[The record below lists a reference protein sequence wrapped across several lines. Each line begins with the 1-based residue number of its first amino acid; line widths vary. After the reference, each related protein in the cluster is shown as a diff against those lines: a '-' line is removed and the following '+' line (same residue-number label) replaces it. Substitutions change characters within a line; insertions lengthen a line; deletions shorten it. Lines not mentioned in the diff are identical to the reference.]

1 MEEKT
6 AKSWK
11 DRVAEELIALAEK
24 REKLYAFCQTEE
36 FKGLAGVQKELLL
49 NQLSIQDL
57 YISTL
62 RMRIAFDNVAQEK
75 K

>member
-6 AKSWK
+6 AK

-24 REKLYAFCQTEE
+24 REKLYAFCQTEK
-36 FKGLAGVQKELLL
+36 FKGLTGVQKELLL

-62 RMRIAFDNVAQEK
+62 RMRIAFWDIAQENK
-75 K
+75 

>member
-1 MEEKT
+1 MDKKT
-6 AKSWK
+6 AK

-24 REKLYAFCQTEE
+24 REKLYAFCQTEK
-36 FKGLAGVQKELLL
+36 FKGLTGVQKELLL

-62 RMRIAFDNVAQEK
+62 RMRIAFWDVGQDNK
-75 K
+75 

>member
-6 AKSWK
+6 AK

-24 REKLYAFCQTEE
+24 REKLYAFCQTEK
-36 FKGLAGVQKELLL
+36 FKGLTGVQKELLL

-62 RMRIAFDNVAQEK
+62 RMRIAFWEVGQDNK
-75 K
+75 

>member
-6 AKSWK
+6 AK

-36 FKGLAGVQKELLL
+36 FKRLTGVQKELLL

-62 RMRIAFDNVAQEK
+62 RMRIAFWDVAQENK
-75 K
+75 

>member
-6 AKSWK
+6 AKDK
-11 DRVAEELIALAEK
+11 VAEELIALAEK
-24 REKLYAFCQTEE
+24 REKLYAFCQTEK
-36 FKGLAGVQKELLL
+36 FKGLTGVQKELLL

-62 RMRIAFDNVAQEK
+62 RMRIAFWDVGQDNK
-75 K
+75 

>member
-6 AKSWK
+6 AK
-11 DRVAEELIALAEK
+11 DRVGEELIALAKK
-24 REKLYAFCQTEE
+24 REKLYAFCQTEK
-36 FKGLAGVQKELLL
+36 FKGLTGVQKELLL

-62 RMRIAFDNVAQEK
+62 RMRIAFWDVAQENK
-75 K
+75 

>member
-6 AKSWK
+6 AK

-24 REKLYAFCQTEE
+24 REKLYAFCQTEK
-36 FKGLAGVQKELLL
+36 FKGLTGVQKELLL

-62 RMRIAFDNVAQEK
+62 RMRIAFWDVGQDNK
-75 K
+75 

>member
-6 AKSWK
+6 AKDK
-11 DRVAEELIALAEK
+11 VAEELIALAEK
-24 REKLYAFCQTEE
+24 REKLYAFCQTEK
-36 FKGLAGVQKELLL
+36 FKGLTGVQKELLL

-62 RMRIAFDNVAQEK
+62 RMRIAFWDVAQENK
-75 K
+75 

>member
-6 AKSWK
+6 AK

-24 REKLYAFCQTEE
+24 REKLYAFCQTEK
-36 FKGLAGVQKELLL
+36 FKGLTGVQKELLL

-62 RMRIAFDNVAQEK
+62 RMRIAFWDVAQENK
-75 K
+75 

>member
-6 AKSWK
+6 AK

-24 REKLYAFCQTEE
+24 REKLYAFCQTEK
-36 FKGLAGVQKELLL
+36 FKGLTGVQKELLL

-62 RMRIAFDNVAQEK
+62 RMRIAFWDVTQENK
-75 K
+75 